1 MYLSKKTVRLLDE
14 RLQEL
19 SSLRPISPSVMQ
31 KTQER
36 FEVEMTYNSNAIEGN
51 SLSLKE
57 TYWVIQEG
65 LTIKEKPLKDHLEA
79 RNQKEA
85 LDFLY
90 QLVDERKRIAINEN
104 LIKLLHNLVIYD
116 SDREI
121 AGKYRKG
128 EVAISGSNHIPVR
141 AYKIKPEMA
150 KLIIWLQQNK
160 KSHHVVELA
169 ALLHYKFVSI
179 HPFWDGNGRTARLIM
194 NVLLMK
200 AGYPLSI
207 ILKTDRKKYYRVL
220 ERADSGDPKPL
231 CEFIAR
237 SVIRS
242 LNIYLSSVQTSQ
254 NSRNRFISLESL
266 SKQTK
271 YSAAYLKKLAGLG
284 KLEAYKENRN
294 WLSTEKALQDYIQN
308 RERKRG

>member
-1 MYLSKKTVRLLDE
+1 MYLSKKTIRLLDE

-19 SSLRPISPSVMQ
+19 SSLRPIPPTILQ

-79 RNQKEA
+79 KNQKEA

-90 QLVDERKRIAINEN
+90 QLVDERKRIAVNEN
-104 LIKLLHNLVIYD
+104 LIKLLHNLVIFD

-128 EVAISGSNHIPVR
+128 EVAISGSKHIPVR

-150 KLIIWLQQNK
+150 QLITWLQQNK
-160 KSHHVVELA
+160 KNHHVVELA

-220 ERADSGDPKPL
+220 ERADNGDPKPL
-231 CEFIAR
+231 
-237 SVIRS
+237 
-242 LNIYLSSVQTSQ
+242 
-254 NSRNRFISLESL
+254 
-266 SKQTK
+266 
-271 YSAAYLKKLAGLG
+271 
-284 KLEAYKENRN
+284 
-294 WLSTEKALQDYIQN
+294 
-308 RERKRG
+308 